1 MSFKELGLSDLTL
14 KAITELGY
22 TEPTPVQQLTIPHVL
37 KGSDV
42 VGIAQTGTGK
52 TASFA
57 LPMLDILSSGKAKAR
72 MPRSLILAP
81 TRELATQI
89 GENFVK
95 YGKYHKI
102 SMALLIG
109 GESVTDQKKILSSG
123 VDVLI
128 ATPGRMI
135 DMFER
140 GQIIMTGIKMVVI
153 DEADRMLDMGF
164 IPDVKK
170 ILSWVKT
177 TRQVLLFS
185 ATMDKEIKEIA
196 EKFMTFPKE
205 IFVSN
210 PSTAAKTVNHTVVY
224 TADATRKRKILCD
237 IINSENI
244 KNAMIFCNKKR
255 EVSSLYNVL
264 RDKHYSVCQFHG
276 DMNQHIRTA
285 TIEAFKNGDFEL
297 FVCSDAAARGLDLP
311 DVSHVFLYD
320 APYKPE
326 DYVHRIGR
334 TGRAGKEGKAF
345 TLISDDDFKALAA
358 VEKNLGRPVI
368 LNKDFGD
375 PSLYK
380 ERKIAAAKSKFVPKG
395 NPNKHGPKPAALSKL
410 ERERKEKQE
419 RQRQE
424 QFSRDDEQRLILE
437 RRRQEQ
443 KQLREANPYISLKH
457 PVPAS
462 AANKH
467 KQKKG
472 SSGSGRAKD
481 KVAFGE
487 HMPAFFG
494 IKLK

>member
-14 KAITELGY
+14 KAIAELGY

-109 GESVTDQKKILSSG
+109 GESVADQKKILSSG

-177 TRQVLLFS
+177 SRQVLLFS

-237 IINSENI
+237 IINSEDI

-264 RDKHYSVCQFHG
+264 KDKHYSVCQFHG
-276 DMNQHIRTA
+276 DIT
-285 TIEAFKNGDFEL
+285 
-297 FVCSDAAARGLDLP
+297 
-311 DVSHVFLYD
+311 
-320 APYKPE
+320 
-326 DYVHRIGR
+326 
-334 TGRAGKEGKAF
+334 
-345 TLISDDDFKALAA
+345 
-358 VEKNLGRPVI
+358 
-368 LNKDFGD
+368 
-375 PSLYK
+375 
-380 ERKIAAAKSKFVPKG
+380 
-395 NPNKHGPKPAALSKL
+395 
-410 ERERKEKQE
+410 
-419 RQRQE
+419 
-424 QFSRDDEQRLILE
+424 
-437 RRRQEQ
+437 
-443 KQLREANPYISLKH
+443 
-457 PVPAS
+457 
-462 AANKH
+462 
-467 KQKKG
+467 
-472 SSGSGRAKD
+472 
-481 KVAFGE
+481 
-487 HMPAFFG
+487 
-494 IKLK
+494 